1 MIGLLAQTIQQLRQL
16 IGQNLKL
23 SLPILGKIQIPF
35 SVKHPIRVRGQ
46 LFQTAVTAKG
56 EGQPQNRQQN
66 AGTDRRQNR
75 RCVSSS
81 PHKKKACRCG
91 YGSDAGRY
99 KHDHSEFLISQILH
113 GFLLISSCL
122 FLS

>member
-23 SLPILGKIQIPF
+23 SLLISGKIQIPL
-35 SVKHPIRVRGQ
+35 SVKHPIRVCRQ
-46 LFQTAVTAKG
+46 LFQTAVAAQREGEPQGNDQYTAK
-56 EGQPQNRQQN
+56 NRQQES
-66 AGTDRRQNR
+66 GHSRLL
-75 RCVSSS
+75 SY
-81 PHKKKACRCG
+81 KKKACRCG